1 MSVTSEETD
10 YPASNLLTPKKGN
23 KGWQCKRFGV
33 FPQEV
38 ILGFPQMSHI
48 SSMQLL
54 SHQSK
59 ISTKVDILVAKG
71 PSSTWGGDVGSLVF
85 KKIGYFMLSNNE
97 SSNFQSRELKT
108 VYIDSNAAFLKLVLH
123 KPHMNAVNLF
133 NQVGI
138 IAVIFFGEARGGPI
152 RTGGGMGGFNVNTG
166 MQAMSRQQSKG
177 FFLLMGLCMCVY
189 VFVCVFFLG
198 FGMLMV
204 CYGCYGYYG
213 YVM

>member
-1 MSVTSEETD
+1 MQRNPNAKPSILKFRIMSVSSEEKD

-23 KGWQCKRFGV
+23 KGWQCQRFCV

-38 ILGFPQMSHI
+38 ILSFPSMSHI

-59 ISTKVDILVAKG
+59 ISTKIDILVAKG
-71 PSSTWGGDVGSLVF
+71 PRSGWSGDVSSLVF

-108 VYIDSNAAFLKLVLH
+108 VYIDSTAAFLKLVLH

-138 IAVIFFGEARGGPI
+138 IAVIFFGQSKGPKLTHGGA
-152 RTGGGMGGFNVNTG
+152 MEGFNVNTG
-166 MQAMSRQQSKG
+166 MQAMSQSKK
-177 FFLLMGLCMCVY
+177 FLLN
-189 VFVCVFFLG
+189 
-198 FGMLMV
+198 
-204 CYGCYGYYG
+204 
-213 YVM
+213 

>member
-1 MSVTSEETD
+1 MSVSSEEKD

-23 KGWQCKRFGV
+23 KGWQCQRFCV

-38 ILGFPQMSHI
+38 ILAFPQTSHI

-59 ISTKVDILVAKG
+59 ISTKIDILVARAPG
-71 PSSTWGGDVGSLVF
+71 EGFSGDVASLIF

-108 VYIDSNAAFLKLVLH
+108 VYIDSNAAFLKLVMQ

-138 IAVIFFGEARGGPI
+138 IAVIFFGESKGGAIRGVGQG
-152 RTGGGMGGFNVNTG
+152 RGGFNVNTG
-166 MQAMSRQQSKG
+166 MQAMSRGQGTANEKG
-177 FFLLMGLCMCVY
+177 IRGALGVWINALWINCVDSR
-189 VFVCVFFLG
+189 
-198 FGMLMV
+198 
-204 CYGCYGYYG
+204 
-213 YVM
+213 